1 MNKGGWTM
9 PVSNRRIAPKSIAN
23 KSVAPQV
30 LVMIMTLLAL
40 MVMVMPVVL
49 GVLGAVLPAFGYL
62 PPLGGEEFGI
72 KPFVD
77 FFNLPGMQRS
87 IVISLTTGL
96 IATVLSTVLA
106 LLLPGLLYGS
116 RFFSAM
122 RHYLAPMLSLP
133 HVTVA
138 VGLLFLLQP
147 SGWLIRLISP
157 VLTGWDRPP
166 IWGIVQD
173 PYGIGLVIGLIA
185 KEVPFLV
192 LLVLAA
198 LSQINTK
205 PLLIVGRS
213 LGYGPMT
220 SWIYLIIPALWV
232 RLRLPVVIVLV
243 FSLSVVDM
251 ALVLTPSTASPLA
264 VRLLW
269 LYQDADLAMRFT
281 ASAAAVVQMVIVLAA
296 AVMGW
301 FLVKGLGIM
310 GRSLAFTGHRFA
322 RSPLAVVKPV
332 VACLA
337 ILPTVLAAMGL
348 VAAGLWSVA
357 GRWRFP
363 SAWPDT
369 LTFRHWSAVFK
380 GLDDVVLTTLA
391 LGAVSS
397 AIAVIM
403 VMLWLSQGQSPASP
417 RPLLKWPLLKV
428 MENSIYLPL
437 LLPQAG
443 FLFGVQVMLLWF
455 GLDGTWLA
463 LIWAHLLFVLPYVWL
478 SLAPS
483 WRSFNPQWTML
494 AASLG
499 ARPWRRFLTVKLPIM
514 ALPVLTSFAVGFSV
528 SAALYLPT
536 VFASNGRITT
546 LTVEAVTLA
555 EGSSRSPLGV
565 ATGLQMMLPLV
576 IFILATTVARLRYKK
591 FSYFS

>member
-1 MNKGGWTM
+1 MS
-9 PVSNRRIAPKSIAN
+9 PASPLP
-23 KSVAPQV
+23 SVKVFTFSVVRFVITA
-30 LVMIMTLLAL
+30 LAL
-40 MVMVMPVVL
+40 MVLVMPVLL

-62 PPLGGEEFGI
+62 PPLGGLGFGLQ
-72 KPFVD
+72 PFIE
-77 FFNLPGMQRS
+77 FFNLPGINRAIS
-87 IVISLTTGL
+87 LSLITGILATVISTL
-96 IATVLSTVLA
+96 LA

-116 RFFSAM
+116 RLFGMM
-122 RHYLAPMLSLP
+122 RQYLAPMLSLP

-157 VLTGWDRPP
+157 WLTGWDRPP
-166 IWGIVQD
+166 VFGPMGGLWGGIVQD
-173 PYGIGLVIGLIA
+173 PYGIGLMIGLIA

-198 LSQINTK
+198 LSQINTR
-205 PLLIVGRS
+205 PLLILGRS
-213 LGYGPMT
+213 LGYGPMA
-220 SWIYLIIPALWV
+220 SWIYLIVPALWV
-232 RLRLPVVIVLV
+232 RLRLPIVIVLV

-269 LYQDADLAMRFT
+269 LYQDADLAMRFV
-281 ASAAAVVQMVIVLAA
+281 ASAAAVVQIALVVFSLLL
-296 AVMGW
+296 GW
-301 FLVKGLGIM
+301 ILVKTLSGV
-310 GRSLAFTGHRFA
+310 GRSLAFTGHRFTHP
-322 RSPLAVVKPV
+322 SLVVFKPV
-332 VACLA
+332 LVAMAL
-337 ILPTVLAAMGL
+337 LPTAMAALGL
-348 VAAGLWSVA
+348 VAAGLWSVS

-363 SAWPDT
+363 SAWPDVFT
-369 LTFRHWSAVFK
+369 LRHWAGVFS
-380 GLDDVVLTTLA
+380 GLGDVLLTTLY
-391 LGAVSS
+391 LGASVS
-397 AIAVIM
+397 ALAVIM
-403 VMLWLSQGQSPASP
+403 VMLWLSQKPSKTLTMA
-417 RPLLKWPLLKV
+417 
-428 MENSIYLPL
+428 ENSIYLPL

-443 FLFGVQVMLLWF
+443 FLFGVQIMLLWF

-499 ARPWRRFLTVKLPIM
+499 ASPFNRFLRVRLPIM
-514 ALPVLTSFAVGFSV
+514 TLPVLTSFAVGFSV

-576 IFILATTVARLRYKK
+576 IFILATSLARRRYKQ
-591 FSYFS
+591 FSYFK

>member
-1 MNKGGWTM
+1 MGLVARLFTSKLTTM
-9 PVSNRRIAPKSIAN
+9 
-23 KSVAPQV
+23 
-30 LVMIMTLLAL
+30 MTILA
-40 MVMVMPVVL
+40 MVVMVFPVIL
-49 GVLGAVLPAFGYL
+49 GVVGAIFPAFGYL
-62 PPLGGEEFGI
+62 PPLGGHEFSLD
-72 KPFVD
+72 PFVT
-77 FFNLPGMQRS
+77 FFDLPGIQRAIIISFTTGLLATVISTALALILPGM
-87 IVISLTTGL
+87 
-96 IATVLSTVLA
+96 
-106 LLLPGLLYGS
+106 LYGT
-116 RFFSAM
+116 RFFNVM
-122 RHYLAPMLSLP
+122 RQYLAPMLSLP

-157 VLTGWDRPP
+157 IFTGWERPP
-166 IWGIVQD
+166 VWGGWGIVQD
-173 PYGIGLVIGLIA
+173 PYGVGLMIGLIA

-205 PLLIVGRS
+205 LLLILGRS
-213 LGYGPMT
+213 LGYGAMT
-220 SWIYLIIPALWV
+220 SWVYLIIPALWM
-232 RLRLPVVIVLV
+232 RLRLPIVIVLV

-281 ASAAAVVQMVIVLAA
+281 ASAAAVVQIAIVVFAI
-296 AVMGW
+296 VMGW
-301 FLVKGLGIM
+301 LVVRLLGLGGKTM
-310 GRSLAFTGHRFA
+310 AFTGHRMTTPLIALPAAWLMKPIFII
-322 RSPLAVVKPV
+322 LAVLPSL
-332 VACLA
+332 LA
-337 ILPTVLAAMGL
+337 VLGL
-348 VAAGLWSVA
+348 VAAGLWSIA

-363 SAWPDT
+363 SAWPDVFT
-369 LTFRHWSAVFK
+369 GRHWGSVFS
-380 GLDDVVLTTLA
+380 GLGDVVLTTLS
-391 LGAVSS
+391 LGATVSTL
-397 AIAVIM
+397 AVVM
-403 VMLWLSQGQSPASP
+403 VMLWLSQKQNKA
-417 RPLLKWPLLKV
+417 LAWT
-428 MENSIYLPL
+428 ENSIYLPL

-483 WRSFNPQWTML
+483 WRSFNTQWTML

-499 ARPWRRFLTVKLPIM
+499 SSPWERFIRVRLPIM
-514 ALPVLTSFAVGFSV
+514 MLPVLTSFAVGFSV

-536 VFASNGRITT
+536 VFASNGRVTT

-576 IFILATTVARLRYKK
+576 IFVLATSLARLRYKK

>member
-1 MNKGGWTM
+1 MPLASISPSVKVFVFTM
-9 PVSNRRIAPKSIAN
+9 MRFVITA
-23 KSVAPQV
+23 
-30 LVMIMTLLAL
+30 LAL
-40 MVMVMPVVL
+40 MVLVMPVLL

-62 PPLGGEEFGI
+62 PPLGGLGFGVQ
-72 KPFVD
+72 PFIE
-77 FFNLPGMQRS
+77 FFNLPGINRAIS
-87 IVISLTTGL
+87 LSLITGILATVISTL
-96 IATVLSTVLA
+96 LA
-106 LLLPGLLYGS
+106 LLLPGLLYGN
-116 RFFSAM
+116 RLFGMM
-122 RHYLAPMLSLP
+122 RQYLAPMLSLP

-157 VLTGWDRPP
+157 WLTGWDRPP
-166 IWGIVQD
+166 VFGPMGGIVQD
-173 PYGIGLVIGLIA
+173 PYGIGLMIGLIA

-198 LSQINTK
+198 LSQINTR
-205 PLLIVGRS
+205 PLLTLGRS
-213 LGYGPMT
+213 LGYGPMA
-220 SWIYLIIPALWV
+220 SWIYLIVPALWV
-232 RLRLPVVIVLV
+232 RLRLPIVIVLV

-269 LYQDADLAMRFT
+269 LYQDADLAMRFV
-281 ASAAAVVQMVIVLAA
+281 ASAAAVVQI
-296 AVMGW
+296 AVVVFAFLLGW
-301 FLVKGLGIM
+301 ILVKILSGFGQ
-310 GRSLAFTGHRFA
+310 SLAFTGHRFTHP
-322 RSPLAVVKPV
+322 SLAVFKPV
-332 VACLA
+332 LVVMAL
-337 ILPTVLAAMGL
+337 LPTALAALGL
-348 VAAGLWSVA
+348 VAAGLWSVS

-363 SAWPDT
+363 SAWPDVFT
-369 LTFRHWSAVFK
+369 MRHWAGVFS
-380 GLDDVVLTTLA
+380 GLGDVLLTTLY
-391 LGAVSS
+391 LGASVS
-397 AIAVIM
+397 ALAVVM
-403 VMLWLSQGQSPASP
+403 VMLWLSQKPSKTLTMA
-417 RPLLKWPLLKV
+417 
-428 MENSIYLPL
+428 ENSIYLPL

-443 FLFGVQVMLLWF
+443 FLFGVQIMLLWF

-483 WRSFNPQWTML
+483 WRSFNTQWTML

-499 ARPWRRFLTVKLPIM
+499 SSPFNRFLRVRLPIM
-514 ALPVLTSFAVGFSV
+514 TLPVLTSYAVGFSV

-576 IFILATTVARLRYKK
+576 IFILATSLARRRYKQ
-591 FSYFS
+591 FSYFK

>member
-1 MNKGGWTM
+1 M
-9 PVSNRRIAPKSIAN
+9 PPASILP
-23 KSVAPQV
+23 SVKV
-30 LVMIMTLLAL
+30 FVFTLMRFVITALAL
-40 MVMVMPVVL
+40 MVLVMPVLL

-62 PPLGGEEFGI
+62 PPLGGLGFGVQ
-72 KPFVD
+72 PFIE
-77 FFNLPGMQRS
+77 FFNLPGINRAIS
-87 IVISLTTGL
+87 LSLISGILATVISTL
-96 IATVLSTVLA
+96 LA

-116 RFFSAM
+116 RLFGMM
-122 RHYLAPMLSLP
+122 RQYLAPMLSLP

-157 VLTGWDRPP
+157 WLTGWDRPP
-166 IWGIVQD
+166 VFGSMGAIVQD
-173 PYGIGLVIGLIA
+173 PYGIGLMIGLIA

-198 LSQINTK
+198 LSQINTR
-205 PLLIVGRS
+205 PLLTLGRS
-213 LGYGPMT
+213 LGYGPMA
-220 SWIYLIIPALWV
+220 SWIYLIVPALWV
-232 RLRLPVVIVLV
+232 RLRLPIVIVLV

-269 LYQDADLAMRFT
+269 LYQDADLAMRFV
-281 ASAAAVVQMVIVLAA
+281 ASAAAVVQIAVVIFALLL
-296 AVMGW
+296 GW
-301 FLVKGLGIM
+301 ILVKILSGF
-310 GRSLAFTGHRFA
+310 GRSLAFTGHRFTH
-322 RSPLAVVKPV
+322 PLLAEFKPV
-332 VACLA
+332 LVVMAL
-337 ILPTVLAAMGL
+337 LPTALAALGL
-348 VAAGLWSVA
+348 VAAGLWSVS

-363 SAWPDT
+363 SAWPDVFT
-369 LTFRHWSAVFK
+369 MRHWAGVFS
-380 GLDDVVLTTLA
+380 GLGDVLLTTLY
-391 LGAVSS
+391 LGASVS
-397 AIAVIM
+397 ALAVVM
-403 VMLWLSQGQSPASP
+403 VMLWLSQKPSKTLTMA
-417 RPLLKWPLLKV
+417 
-428 MENSIYLPL
+428 ENSIYLPL

-443 FLFGVQVMLLWF
+443 FLFGVQIMLLWF

-499 ARPWRRFLTVKLPIM
+499 SSPFNRFLRVRLPIM
-514 ALPVLTSFAVGFSV
+514 TLPVLTSFAVGFSV

-576 IFILATTVARLRYKK
+576 IFILATSLARRRYKQ
-591 FSYFS
+591 FSYFK